1 MSIEPADRPS
11 PPAAPSLPGYYRS
24 ERPEVA
30 ALIAP
35 QGKRILELGCAAGMM
50 GAQLR
55 SRGAAEVVGVELHAG
70 AAKAARAVLTAV
82 YRLDLSALPALPYAD
97 GHFDYIVCADV
108 LEHLVDPEA
117 VLRHFRRYLAPEG
130 QVIVSLPNLRHESV
144 VLPLLVDGLF
154 EYRDAGILDR
164 THLRFFTLSG
174 LGGLL
179 SAAGLALAAPLRA
192 LTEPPSAYLER
203 AAALVA
209 SLGGDAQRFRQEAV
223 VVQYLAAATHA
234 VRPAG
239 LRAQTAPVDP
249 WAGSRPMRV
258 LLAPNLDDPADRT
271 EAILSALVQGALVQ
285 GALVQ
290 GAQGQVDNVTFGVV
304 LPPAALADVPPVI
317 SRAAARGQG
326 DLLLIER
333 PHQENDWRRLL
344 AGASL
349 LVTTGAD
356 EQLLGHA
363 ASVGLD
369 VEDGPRLL
377 AA

>member
-35 QGKRILELGCAAGMM
+35 EGKRILELGCAAGMM

-55 SRGAAEVVGVELHAG
+55 SRGAVEVVGVELHAA

-82 YRLDLSALPALPYAD
+82 YRLDLSTLPALPYAD

-130 QVIVSLPNLRHESV
+130 QVVVSLPNLRHESV

-234 VRPAG
+234 VRPSE
-239 LRAQTAPVDP
+239 LELQTPVADP
-249 WAGSRPMRV
+249 WAGSRPGRV
-258 LLAPNLDDPADRT
+258 LLVPNLDDPADRT
-271 EAILSALVQGALVQ
+271 EAILSALVQGAQ
-285 GALVQ
+285 GP
-290 GAQGQVDNVTFGVV
+290 VDNLTFGIV
-304 LPPAALADVPPVI
+304 LPPAALAEVPPAI

-333 PHQENDWRRLL
+333 PRQESDWRRLL

-356 EQLLGHA
+356 EQLRGHA

-369 VEDGPRLL
+369 VEDGHRLL
-377 AA
+377 DA